1 MNEQIQFC
9 RLPLSFTEELIRF
22 VVKENY
28 QHYGIRKSPEE
39 REAEIAV
46 LCEEEAQYND
56 SYIFAATSGHR
67 LCGTIRICRKLP
79 GQALALEKMYGL
91 DIKALTGERSTIY
104 HIGRFAVSKG
114 TDRYGI
120 RIFRTLMALA
130 LNIADQDHEG
140 TVFAECDSR
149 LLRTVRHL
157 GIEAQIIG
165 EPVLWLGSETVSVQ
179 MSRESY
185 QKFLSKNK
193 ALLLDEKQL

>member
-28 QHYGIRKSPEE
+28 QHHGVRRSTEE
-39 REAEIAV
+39 REAEIAM
-46 LCEEEAQYND
+46 LCEEESQYTD
-56 SYIFAATSGHR
+56 SQIFAAISDHT
-67 LCGTIRICRKLP
+67 LCGSIRICRKLP
-79 GQALALEKMYGL
+79 GQVLPLEKLYAL
-91 DIKALTGERSTIY
+91 DVNALTAERSTIY

-114 TDRYGI
+114 VDRCGI
-120 RIFRTLMALA
+120 RIFRTLMALT
-130 LNIADQDHEG
+130 LNIADQDHDG

-165 EPVLWLGSETVSVQ
+165 EPVLCLGSETVPVR